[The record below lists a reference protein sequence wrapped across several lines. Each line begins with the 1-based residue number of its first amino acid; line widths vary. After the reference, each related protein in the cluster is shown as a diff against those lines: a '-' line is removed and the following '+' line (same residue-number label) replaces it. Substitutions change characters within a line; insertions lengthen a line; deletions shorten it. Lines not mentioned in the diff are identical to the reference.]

1 MGSRAVHAAAGV
13 GGGGG
18 VDLLNVGHHGDRAD
32 RHECGWNC
40 GCGRLNTPTPPDTQ
54 APCTHTQAFMSRIHS
69 NFGPKLSFN
78 SLLPTLPGCCEGN
91 TGGDCSRIVPPEE
104 EKVEKLVEEDEERNV
119 GALDEEARN
128 VEALDEEARN
138 VGALVDEE
146 RNVGLLEDE
155 ERKVGLLEDE
165 ERKVGVEEEEE
176 RNEGAEEGEN
186 ASVLAAECRTGVD
199 WDA

>member
-69 NFGPKLSFN
+69 NFSPKLSFN

-104 EKVEKLVEEDEERNV
+104 EKVEKETEEKDTEEK
-119 GALDEEARN
+119 EK
-128 VEALDEEARN
+128 
-138 VGALVDEE
+138 
-146 RNVGLLEDE
+146 
-155 ERKVGLLEDE
+155 ERKEKKEMEKKKKKSEKNKKE
-165 ERKVGVEEEEE
+165 EKEKKKKEEEEDDE
-176 RNEGAEEGEN
+176 DQTTLLSGISLPVLITKDLGAN
-186 ASVLAAECRTGVD
+186 LVIFRV
-199 WDA
+199 